1 MDHPATASPR
11 LSPRGLL
18 LLVVSGL
25 GFPLSQVAIAV
36 LGRRGAALVETVV
49 AAFLVRDA
57 RLLSDGTA
65 RRPPMPGAL
74 LCLELAAACLAGIL
88 GLRSLTSHG
97 LRDATARRPGA
108 VELVRRVALGAL
120 FGLHTWRLAISL
132 GTERVSDRRSRPG
145 GSDHPVDRR

>member
-11 LSPRGLL
+11 FSLRGLL

-36 LGRRGAALVETVV
+36 LGRRGAAFVEAVV
-49 AAFLVRDA
+49 AAFLVTDA
-57 RLLSDGTA
+57 RLVSDGTA
-65 RRPPMPGAL
+65 RRPSMPGVL

-97 LRDATARRPGA
+97 LREATARRPGA
-108 VELVRRVALGAL
+108 LELVRRVAIGAL

-132 GTERVSDRRSRPG
+132 GAERVPDRLARPG
-145 GSDHPVDRR
+145 GYARPVDRR